1 MRSFF
6 HGSNSG
12 TALPLREAGTN
23 SCVGP
28 YFTLFEISQFET
40 TYGRRTRTI
49 LNRSPNMNEMEV
61 DADNRF
67 RALQDHVENRL
78 KTDPNV
84 EHADKIIEL
93 IEQAQS
99 DFKDQEIRRKMEQRA
114 AERARYENKKALLRT
129 GHETLSLNLGNV
141 EWKEL
146 ALDCEWTEYNEEFY
160 LWRAC
165 LSYKCQ
171 ITQDVMQSVI
181 SRADFATK
189 R

>member
-12 TALPLREAGTN
+12 TTQPLREAGTDA
-23 SCVGP
+23 CVGP

-40 TYGRRTRTI
+40 TYGCRTLTTQDRPPTMKEKE
-49 LNRSPNMNEMEV
+49 R
-61 DADNRF
+61 DAKNRF
-67 RALQDHVENRL
+67 QALQDRVESRL
-78 KTDPNV
+78 KTDPNL
-84 EHADKIIEL
+84 EQADKIIEM
-93 IEQAQS
+93 IEQAQT
-99 DFKDQEIRRKMEQRA
+99 DLKDQELRRKMEQRA
-114 AERARYENKKALLRT
+114 AERARYENKKSLLHA
-129 GHETLSLNLGNV
+129 GHNTLSENLGNV

-160 LWRAC
+160 WKSC
-165 LSYKCQ
+165 LSYKCR

-181 SRADFATK
+181 SRPDFATK